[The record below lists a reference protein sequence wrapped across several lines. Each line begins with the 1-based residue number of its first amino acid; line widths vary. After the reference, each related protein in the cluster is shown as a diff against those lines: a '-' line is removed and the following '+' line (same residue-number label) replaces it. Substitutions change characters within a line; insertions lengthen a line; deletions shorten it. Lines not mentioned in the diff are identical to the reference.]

1 MNDFPFLP
9 LEARQLLPILKQI
22 AQHHRITSRKIQ
34 IIPLVYLAAGTKEKT
49 QNLHSPHDGK
59 G

>member
-1 MNDFPFLP
+1 MNDFPSLN

-49 QNLHSPHDGK
+49 QNPIPLHDGK

>member
-1 MNDFPFLP
+1 MNDFPSLN
-9 LEARQLLPILKQI
+9 QLLPILKQI

-49 QNLHSPHDGK
+49 QNPIPLHDGK